1 MKNILIINILFKN
14 MGCGDSNLINVE
26 ESKRKSNSVIKDL
39 TIENELALNNKKTE
53 NNLNS
58 GILRL
63 KQDNLPK
70 KEEITFKTN
79 NIESAQKNNTNDKNY

>member
-1 MKNILIINILFKN
+1 MKNILLLNILFKN
-14 MGCGDSNLINVE
+14 MGCSDSNSIKVK
-26 ESKRKSNSVIKDL
+26 ESKRENNSVPKDL
-39 TIENELALNNKKTE
+39 PIENELALNNKKTE